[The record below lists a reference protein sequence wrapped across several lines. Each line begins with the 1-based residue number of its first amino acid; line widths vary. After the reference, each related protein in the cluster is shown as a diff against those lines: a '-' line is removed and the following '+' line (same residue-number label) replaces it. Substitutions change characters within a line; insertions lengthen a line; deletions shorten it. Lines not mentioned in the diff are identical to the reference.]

1 MPIARRSLLAL
12 TPTLLAAPALAAGY
26 PERAL
31 RLVVPYA
38 PGGNS
43 DTVARLIAP
52 RMAGTLGQPVVV
64 ENRAGAGGSVGARA
78 AAQAKPDGYTLMLG
92 SNGPI
97 TVNPQVQA
105 SLGYDP
111 LRDFAPIGLACR
123 TPQVL
128 AVHKAFPA
136 RTLAGFI
143 AHGRENPGRITVGSS
158 GTASISHLAIEMF
171 NAATGAGMQHVPYG
185 SGGAMAPDLVAGN
198 IMACVTEI
206 STALPFHREGAI
218 RILGIAS
225 AARLPV
231 APEVPTIEEAGVA
244 GYRAAAFIGLML
256 PSGAPAEV
264 GAALAAALAAAV
276 ADPATRQRL
285 QEMGSEMADP
295 AEATPAGFAAFLLAE
310 TAWTRAAAE
319 RAGLRPA

>member
-1 MPIARRSLLAL
+1 MPIARR
-12 TPTLLAAPALAAGY
+12 TLLAFAPTLPALPARAAGF

-52 RMAGTLGQPVVV
+52 RMAEKLGQPMVV
-64 ENRAGAGGSVGARA
+64 ENRAGAGGSVGARN
-78 AAQAKPDGYTLMLG
+78 AAQARPDGYTLLLG
-92 SNGPI
+92 SNGPV

-123 TPQVL
+123 TPQVV
-128 AVHKAFPA
+128 AVHKDLPA
-136 RTLAGFI
+136 RTLAEFI
-143 AHGRENPGRITVGSS
+143 AYGRQNPGRITVGSS

-171 NAATGAGMQHVPYG
+171 NAATGAAMQHVPYG

-198 IMACVTEI
+198 INACVTEI

-244 GYRAAAFIGLML
+244 GYRAAAFIGIML
-256 PSGAPAEV
+256 PAGAPADIT
-264 GAALAAALAAAV
+264 GPLAAALAAAV
-276 ADPATRQRL
+276 ADPTTRQRL
-285 QEMGSEMADP
+285 QDMGSEMAST
-295 AEATPAGFAAFLLAE
+295 AEATPAGFADFLVTE
-310 TAWTRAAAE
+310 TAWTRAAAD
-319 RAGLRPA
+319 RAGLRPS